1 MNNINFSHHVNLI
14 LQAKLAEQLQ
24 QEGVDI
30 IQTEGGKCSNPSKP
44 GVLGLI
50 EKVN

>member
-1 MNNINFSHHVNLI
+1 MCKHFNKEQV
-14 LQAKLAEQLQ
+14 KLAELLEK
-24 QEGVDI
+24 EGVDI

-50 EKVN
+50 EKVT